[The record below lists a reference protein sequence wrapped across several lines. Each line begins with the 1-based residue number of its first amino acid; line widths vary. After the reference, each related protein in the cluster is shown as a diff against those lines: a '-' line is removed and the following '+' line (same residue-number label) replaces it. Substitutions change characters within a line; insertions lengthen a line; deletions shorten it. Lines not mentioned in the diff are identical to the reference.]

1 MSLLTAP
8 TVSLPPSSAK
18 RRPGQP
24 LISLAI
30 PTFNRAAFLTELLRS
45 LLPQFAGLSS
55 GTVELLISDNCS
67 TDATESVIRQ
77 FVARGLPCRYLR
89 NSANLGADA
98 NFLKC
103 LDEATGQYVWVFGD
117 DDLLVPNALPDLVS
131 LLEQSEVDLV
141 YLSSFSFSGAV
152 DMAAARRA
160 GADKLGRFA
169 EVIQDGRYFLEKV
182 NALIGLISV
191 MLINKNRL
199 QCTPH
204 PDIRSLDNSNLV
216 QVGWLFPL
224 LHRQTS
230 VLFVW
235 QRLVGYR
242 SFNSGGWGICE
253 VFGIRLHNI
262 AQRYFAAEPELA
274 QALMNG
280 VLRYWLCDAI
290 LEMRRGRHAEMHQE
304 DFAADLRHLFT
315 TNWRYWAFLWPVAEL
330 PLPAA
335 EAAHRLLAASNR
347 ATRMAQGLWRHLFRR
362 GRYLRPLPAIPAV
375 PKLGERPPAG

>member
-8 TVSLPPSSAK
+8 TVSLPAISAK

-24 LISLAI
+24 LLTLAI
-30 PTFNRAAFLTELLRS
+30 PTFNRSPFLAELLTS
-45 LLPQFAGLSS
+45 LLPQFAALSS
-55 GTVELLISDNCS
+55 GTAELLISDNCS
-67 TDATESVIRQ
+67 TDETESVVRQ

-89 NSANLGADA
+89 NKANLGADA
-98 NFLKC
+98 NFLQC

-117 DDLLVPNALPDLVS
+117 DDLLVPNAIPDLLS
-131 LLEQSEVDLV
+131 LLEQTEVDLV

-152 DMAAARRA
+152 DMAAARQA

-169 EVIQDGRYFLEKV
+169 EVIHDGRYFLEKV

-199 QCTPH
+199 ECTPH
-204 PDIRSLDNSNLV
+204 PEIGTLADSNLV

-224 LHRQTS
+224 LHQGAS

-262 AQRYFAAEPELA
+262 AQRYFVNEPQLA

-315 TNWRYWAFLWPVAEL
+315 TNWRYWVFIWPVAEL

-335 EAAHRLLAASNR
+335 EASHRLLAILNR
-347 ATRMAQGLWRHLFRR
+347 TTRVAQGLWRHLFRR
-362 GRYLRPLPAIPAV
+362 GRYLRPLPGPTTE
-375 PKLGERPPAG
+375 PTPSDPPHAE